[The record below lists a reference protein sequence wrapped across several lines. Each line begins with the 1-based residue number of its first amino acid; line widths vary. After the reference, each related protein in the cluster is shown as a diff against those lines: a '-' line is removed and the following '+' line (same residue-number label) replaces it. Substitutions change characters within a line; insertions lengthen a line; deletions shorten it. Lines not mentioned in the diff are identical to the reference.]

1 MRKFQVGD
9 VVQIVNHQRLPW
21 RLDKYRRNSL
31 VDFIEIIGFSD
42 REYLIRIHMNSG
54 IERNEWAVPAFLE
67 KVQVEEPFT
76 FEDELMALLGGA
88 SV

>member
-21 RLDKYRRNSL
+21 RLDKYRLSSC
-31 VDFIEIIGFSD
+31 VEFIEVIGFSD
-42 REYLIRIHMNSG
+42 REYRICIHENSG
-54 IERNEWAVPAFLE
+54 GQRIEWAVPAFLE
-67 KVQVEEPFT
+67 KVQVEEAFT

-88 SV
+88 AV

>member
-9 VVQIVNHQRLPW
+9 VVQIVNHQRLPR

-42 REYLIRIHMNSG
+42 REYRICIHMNSG
-54 IERNEWAVPAFLE
+54 SERIEWAVPAFLE

-76 FEDELMALLGGA
+76 FEEELMALLGGA
-88 SV
+88 AV

>member
-9 VVQIVNHQRLPW
+9 VVQIVNHQKLPW
-21 RLDKYRRNSL
+21 RLDKYLRSSCFE
-31 VDFIEIIGFSD
+31 FIEVIGFSD
-42 REYLIRIHMNSG
+42 REYRICIHENSG
-54 IERNEWAVPAFLE
+54 GERIEWAVPAFLE

-88 SV
+88 AV

>member
-1 MRKFQVGD
+1 MRKLQVGD

-21 RLDKYRRNSL
+21 RLDKDRRNSL

-42 REYLIRIHMNSG
+42 REYRICIHMNSG
-54 IERNEWAVPAFLE
+54 SERIEWAVPAFLE

-76 FEDELMALLGGA
+76 FEEELMALLGGA
-88 SV
+88 AV

>member
-42 REYLIRIHMNSG
+42 REYRICIHM
-54 IERNEWAVPAFLE
+54 IW
-67 KVQVEEPFT
+67 Q
-76 FEDELMALLGGA
+76 
-88 SV
+88 

>member
-42 REYLIRIHMNSG
+42 REYRICIHMYSG
-54 IERNEWAVPAFLE
+54 SERIEWAVPAFLE

-76 FEDELMALLGGA
+76 FEEELMALLGGA
-88 SV
+88 AV

>member
-21 RLDKYRRNSL
+21 RLNRYRDSSY
-31 VDFIEIIGFSD
+31 VEFIEIIGFSD
-42 REYLIRIHMNSG
+42 REYRICIHMNSG
-54 IERNEWAVPAFLE
+54 SERIEWAVPAFLE
-67 KVQVEEPFT
+67 KAKVEEPFT

-88 SV
+88 AV

>member
-21 RLDKYRRNSL
+21 RLNRYRGSSF
-31 VDFIEIIGFSD
+31 VEFIEIIGFSD
-42 REYLIRIHMNSG
+42 REYRICIHMKSG
-54 IERNEWAVPAFLE
+54 SERIEWAVPTFLE
-67 KVQVEEPFT
+67 KAKVEEPFT

-88 SV
+88 AV

>member
-21 RLDKYRRNSL
+21 RLDKYRGNSL

-42 REYLIRIHMNSG
+42 REYRICIHMNSG
-54 IERNEWAVPAFLE
+54 SERIEWAVPAFLE
-67 KVQVEEPFT
+67 KVQVEEPFN

-88 SV
+88 AV

>member
-31 VDFIEIIGFSD
+31 VEFIEVIGFSG
-42 REYLIRIHMNSG
+42 REYRICIHMNSG
-54 IERNEWAVPAFLE
+54 IERTEWAVPAFLE

-88 SV
+88 AV

>member
-31 VDFIEIIGFSD
+31 VDFIEII
-42 REYLIRIHMNSG
+42 
-54 IERNEWAVPAFLE
+54 ERTEWAVPAFLE

-88 SV
+88 AV

>member
-21 RLDKYRRNSL
+21 RLNRYRDSSF
-31 VDFIEIIGFSD
+31 VEFIEIIGFSD
-42 REYLIRIHMNSG
+42 REYRICIHMKSG
-54 IERNEWAVPAFLE
+54 SERIEWAVPAFLE
-67 KVQVEEPFT
+67 KAKVEEPFT

-88 SV
+88 AV

>member
-9 VVQIVNHQRLPW
+9 VVQIVNHQRLPR
-21 RLDKYRRNSL
+21 RLDKYRRSSC
-31 VDFIEIIGFSD
+31 VEFIEVIDFSD
-42 REYLIRIHMNSG
+42 REYLICIHENSG
-54 IERNEWAVPAFLE
+54 RRRIEWAVPAFLE

-88 SV
+88 AV

>member
-9 VVQIVNHQRLPW
+9 VVQIVSHRRLPW
-21 RLDKYRRNSL
+21 RLYKYRRSSY
-31 VDFIEIIGFSD
+31 VEFIEVIGFSD
-42 REYLIRIHMNSG
+42 REYRICIHENSG
-54 IERNEWAVPAFLE
+54 REIIEWAVPAFLE

-88 SV
+88 DV

>member
-42 REYLIRIHMNSG
+42 REYRICIHMISG
-54 IERNEWAVPAFLE
+54 SERIEWAVPAFLE

-88 SV
+88 AV

>member
-21 RLDKYRRNSL
+21 RFDKYRRNSL

-42 REYLIRIHMNSG
+42 REYRICIHMNSG
-54 IERNEWAVPAFLE
+54 SERIEWAVPAFLE

-76 FEDELMALLGGA
+76 FEEELMALLGGA
-88 SV
+88 AV

>member
-42 REYLIRIHMNSG
+42 REYRICIHMNSG
-54 IERNEWAVPAFLE
+54 IERIEWAVPAFLE

-88 SV
+88 AV

>member
-1 MRKFQVGD
+1 MRKFKVGD

-31 VDFIEIIGFSD
+31 VDFIEIIGFCD
-42 REYLIRIHMNSG
+42 REYRICIHMISG
-54 IERNEWAVPAFLE
+54 IERKEWAVPAFLE

-88 SV
+88 AV

>member
-42 REYLIRIHMNSG
+42 RKYRICIHMISG
-54 IERNEWAVPAFLE
+54 IERTEWAVPAFLE

-88 SV
+88 AV

>member
-21 RLDKYRRNSL
+21 RLDKYRCNSL

-42 REYLIRIHMNSG
+42 REYRIRIHMNSG

-88 SV
+88 AV

>member
-42 REYLIRIHMNSG
+42 REYRICILMISG

>member
-21 RLDKYRRNSL
+21 RLDKYRLSSC
-31 VDFIEIIGFSD
+31 VEFIEVIGFSG
-42 REYLIRIHMNSG
+42 REYRICIHENSG
-54 IERNEWAVPAFLE
+54 GQRIEWAVPAFLE

-88 SV
+88 AV

>member
-31 VDFIEIIGFSD
+31 VDFIEVIGFSD
-42 REYLIRIHMNSG
+42 REYRICIHENSG
-54 IERNEWAVPAFLE
+54 RERIEWAVPAFLE

-88 SV
+88 AV

>member
-88 SV
+88 AV

>member
-9 VVQIVNHQRLPW
+9 VVQIVNHQRLPL
-21 RLDKYRRNSL
+21 RLDKYRLSSC
-31 VDFIEIIGFSD
+31 VEFIEVIGFSD
-42 REYLIRIHMNSG
+42 REYRICIHENSG
-54 IERNEWAVPAFLE
+54 GQRIEWAVPAFLE

-88 SV
+88 AV